1 MANFL
6 QRDRVIG
13 PINPWLIAPVV
24 MLSTF
29 MEVLDTSVANVSLQH
44 IAGNLSSTVEESTWV
59 LTSYLVSNAIV
70 LPLTG
75 WFSKIFGQKRF
86 YMACVTIFTVS
97 SLLCGLAPSLGMLV
111 FFRVLQGAGGGGLQP
126 VSQAILVQSFPKEKR
141 GMAMAVYGMGVIF
154 APIVGP
160 TLGGWITDS
169 YSWRWIFLINIPIGL
184 LSLVLTSLLIFD
196 PPYLERKKLSEV
208 KIDYIGLG
216 LLSVGLGFLQVVLDK
231 GQTEDWFGSNFI
243 VWGTVAAAVGLIGA
257 ALWEW
262 HSRDPV
268 VDVRLLTERNFML
281 STVTM
286 FLLGIVLYGSTALL
300 PIFLQTLLGYN
311 AMTSGLVLSPGGI
324 AVLILLPVVGMLTS
338 RVEARWM
345 VTLGALIIPGSLF
358 HMAHFNLNITFSDAM
373 WARVYQSM
381 GMAFLFVPIN
391 VMAFYFVKRDKV
403 NNATGI
409 MNLAR
414 NVGGSVGI
422 AGVTTVLSRRVQV
435 HQNILAGHV
444 NTFSGAYQRM
454 VAGST
459 AALAT
464 RGSDPAQATAQA
476 HGLVYG
482 LVQRQAS
489 MMAFVDDFWLLG
501 AVFLCLIPLMFL
513 MKKTRPHKS
522 TDVAAH

>member
-1 MANFL
+1 MTAFL
-6 QRDRVIG
+6 QRDRETG
-13 PINPWLIAPVV
+13 AFNPWLIALTV

-44 IAGNLSSTVEESTWV
+44 IAGSLSSTVDESTWV

-75 WFSKIFGQKRF
+75 WFSKLFGQKRF
-86 YMACVTIFTVS
+86 YMACVVIFTLS

-169 YSWRWIFLINIPIGL
+169 YSWRWIFLINIPIGV

-196 PPYLERKKLSEV
+196 PPYLERKKFSEE

-231 GQTEDWFGSNFI
+231 GQTEDWFGSRFI
-243 VWGTVAAAVGLIGA
+243 VWGIVAAVVGLIGA

-262 HSRDPV
+262 HSRNPV
-268 VDVRLLTERNFML
+268 VDLHLLGERNFML

-286 FLLGIVLYGSTALL
+286 FLLGLVLYGSTALL
-300 PIFLQTLLGYN
+300 PIFLQTLLGYS
-311 AMTSGLVLSPGGI
+311 ATTSGLVLSPGGV
-324 AVLILLPVVGMLTS
+324 AVLLLLPVVGVLTS
-338 RVEARWM
+338 HIEARWL
-345 VTLGALIIPGSLF
+345 VTVGSLIISASLF
-358 HMAHFNLNITFSDAM
+358 HMAGFNLNISFSDAM

-391 VMAFYFVKRDKV
+391 VMAFHFVKREKV

-422 AGVTTVLSRRVQV
+422 AFVTTGLSRRVQV

-444 NTFSGAYQRM
+444 NPFSGAYQQM
-454 VAGST
+454 MSGAT
-459 AALAT
+459 AALTT
-464 RGSDPAQATAQA
+464 RGSDPVQAAAQA

-482 LVQRQAS
+482 LLQRQAA
-489 MMAFVDDFWLLG
+489 MMAFVDDFWILG
-501 AVFLCLIPLMFL
+501 AVFMCLVPLMFL
-513 MKKTRPHKS
+513 MKKTRPHK
-522 TDVAAH
+522 TAEIAN